1 MTILSALAQ
10 EIKSSANGYLP
21 PNKISRKNSISPLF
35 LYSWHYFCSLGKQNE
50 KQGLKQCQ
58 FYYRKKRR
66 HWYPAIINRYLPA
79 SQDSPF
85 LFQVFKYQFL
95 STTLVLHWTPI
106 FDIQSWQGL
115 KFGKIFL
122 TFRKLSS
129 KDSVLGAFSQNHNVR
144 HRVYQF
150 FWLGSLSKLF
160 HVNHCSFPFQKLPLC
175 HPSL

>member
-1 MTILSALAQ
+1 MPENSGRFKMIQIMMTILSALAQ

-66 HWYPAIINRYLPA
+66 HWYPAITNRYLPA
-79 SQDSPF
+79 SQDPPF
-85 LFQVFKYQFL
+85 LFQVFKYQFV

-106 FDIQSWQGL
+106 FWYPILARFKIRKNISHLQKIIIKRLCSGSFFPKSQCEAQGL
-115 KFGKIFL
+115 SAFL
-122 TFRKLSS
+122 
-129 KDSVLGAFSQNHNVR
+129 AE
-144 HRVYQF
+144 
-150 FWLGSLSKLF
+150 
-160 HVNHCSFPFQKLPLC
+160 
-175 HPSL
+175 

>member
-1 MTILSALAQ
+1 MPENSGRFEMIQIMTTILSALAQ

-21 PNKISRKNSISPLF
+21 PNKISRKNSIFPFF
-35 LYSWHYFCSLGKQNE
+35 LYSGHYFCALGKQNE

-129 KDSVLGAFSQNHNVR
+129 KDCSGSFFPKSQCEAQGLSVFLAG
-144 HRVYQF
+144 
-150 FWLGSLSKLF
+150 
-160 HVNHCSFPFQKLPLC
+160 
-175 HPSL
+175 